1 MEMRPIYTG
10 DLVPSLQGYSRIG
23 SQDGEEGDKR
33 TSLEKDE
40 SLKNQSQLQQDK
52 WNLSDTNKKLWSQN
66 KELSDSSIKLSS
78 VNRNLSDFNSQLQNT
93 TKNLSDYNKILQSQ
107 IKNVSALN
115 VELESEN
122 RNLTDSMKHLMEQNA
137 NLSVSNRDLKNGNS
151 YLSDTISDLGSKIME
166 KEYLIDLLQSQ
177 NSNLSDIIAELKN
190 DNHKLVKA
198 LDKAKSEN
206 QTLLHHQGE
215 LEKQLYDLTEENTR
229 IKVEMLE
236 LKMSNFELS
245 AKYSA
250 LHEHC
255 HSTHGHHSSSRHR
268 HHGHHDLTGR
278 AFYFPTASDPLY
290 VRLIPERHEALTET
304 TVCLRYS
311 SDQNKNMFL
320 FSISTPHEDN
330 VLTLYKVHQG
340 EYAMSLN
347 NEQTTFKVN
356 DTAPP
361 SGWTHICVTW
371 ESATGSVRL
380 FVNGM
385 HSRYQKGSLQEISH
399 GMQSIYLGQDP
410 ASSSGKK
417 GSHYS
422 FSGQITEVYV
432 GDTVLSDCEISALNA
447 GLDAPFDSL
456 LSWKSLQY
464 EKHDKILLKH
474 VKGICL

>member
-1 MEMRPIYTG
+1 
-10 DLVPSLQGYSRIG
+10 VFSL
-23 SQDGEEGDKR
+23 
-33 TSLEKDE
+33 
-40 SLKNQSQLQQDK
+40 
-52 WNLSDTNKKLWSQN
+52 
-66 KELSDSSIKLSS
+66 
-78 VNRNLSDFNSQLQNT
+78 
-93 TKNLSDYNKILQSQ
+93 
-107 IKNVSALN
+107 
-115 VELESEN
+115 
-122 RNLTDSMKHLMEQNA
+122 
-137 NLSVSNRDLKNGNS
+137 
-151 YLSDTISDLGSKIME
+151 
-166 KEYLIDLLQSQ
+166 
-177 NSNLSDIIAELKN
+177 
-190 DNHKLVKA
+190 
-198 LDKAKSEN
+198 
-206 QTLLHHQGE
+206 
-215 LEKQLYDLTEENTR
+215 
-229 IKVEMLE
+229 
-236 LKMSNFELS
+236 
-245 AKYSA
+245 
-250 LHEHC
+250 
-255 HSTHGHHSSSRHR
+255 
-268 HHGHHDLTGR
+268 DLTGR
-278 AFYFPTASDPLY
+278 AFYFPKASDPLY

-311 SDQNKNMFL
+311 SDQNANMFL

-340 EYAMSLN
+340 EYATSLN
-347 NEQTTFKVN
+347 NVQTTFKVN

-385 HSRYQKGSLQEISH
+385 HSRYQKGSLRKISH

-410 ASSSGKK
+410 ASTSGKT